1 LKTSSRVRPD
11 GASSPAET
19 APGAAVDS
27 TLEDLR
33 PNNPVERLLE
43 ESWDSRSRSLD
54 TRELTVE
61 AIASALFLCVAGP
74 LAIAAV
80 ASRPI
85 EPLLACALVLL
96 YAIASR
102 LIMFPIGA
110 GYLVPS
116 YLVLVPMLLLLPPGL
131 VPLLSAT
138 GLLLGTLVQ
147 VVAGRAEPKKTLA
160 SIPDAWHAVGP
171 AAVLVLSGHVS
182 GARAVPV
189 YIAAFTA
196 GCMLDLVS
204 ATVREAAV
212 LGIGR
217 RVQLRVI
224 AQVWLIDAALAPVG
238 LMIAHAAQDRPLDLL
253 LILPLD
259 GLLAVLSRDRN
270 ARILEAQ
277 HRLDVVARERQRL
290 QTAVGRLG
298 EALAAKL
305 DLNALT
311 DIVLRGSVEALDAA
325 GGRLTL
331 SGPPSPLVLENGDAA
346 RLGATLQ
353 AAADAAHA
361 QGRPCRLNVSGIHA
375 LALPFGFES
384 AAGSA
389 HGAVAVAREEREFR
403 VDEQQLMERLVERA
417 RIAAADII
425 AHRVLREQA
434 YTDPLTK
441 LGNRRALTAELEER
455 LAGASVSEPLL
466 LLLFDLDGFKSFNDT
481 FGHLAGD
488 ALLTRL
494 GAKLT
499 SAVSE
504 HGAAYRLGGD
514 EFCALVAAP
523 SSKLDGIAAH
533 AAEALSERGEGFAV
547 SASCGAVLLPHEA
560 ASAEYAMQLADE
572 RMYAR
577 KRGRASSI
585 GDQTRDVLVQML
597 SARRPEL
604 HDHCSEVAQLCR
616 LVGSA
621 LKLPAD
627 ALEEL
632 ARAAELHDIGKVGLP
647 DALLEAEGELGA
659 AEHELLSHHPVIG
672 ERILSAVPALRGVAA
687 IVRCTRER
695 WDGHGYPD
703 GLAGEKIPL
712 ASRIIAVCD
721 AYEEMARHG
730 GERLPRARED
740 VLERLLAE
748 SGRRFDPD
756 VVAVLLEE
764 LRREERRR
772 GICEESRARA
782 ILDTLSER
790 PASVH

>member
-1 LKTSSRVRPD
+1 V
-11 GASSPAET
+11 
-19 APGAAVDS
+19 
-27 TLEDLR
+27 
-33 PNNPVERLLE
+33 
-43 ESWDSRSRSLD
+43 
-54 TRELTVE
+54 
-61 AIASALFLCVAGP
+61 
-74 LAIAAV
+74 
-80 ASRPI
+80 
-85 EPLLACALVLL
+85 ALVLL

-110 GYLVPS
+110 GYVVPS

-131 VPLLSAT
+131 VPLLSAA

-147 VVAGRAEPKKTLA
+147 VAAGRAEPKKALA
-160 SIPDAWHAVGP
+160 SIPDAWHAIGP
-171 AAVLVLSGHVS
+171 AAVFVVCGHVS
-182 GARAVPV
+182 GASAIPV
-189 YIAAFTA
+189 YVAAFAA

-212 LGIGR
+212 LGVGR

-238 LMIAHAAQDRPLDLL
+238 LTIAHAAQNRPLDLL

-259 GLLAVLSRDRN
+259 GLLVVLSRDRN

-277 HRLDVVARERQRL
+277 HRLDVAARERQRL

-305 DLNALT
+305 DLTALT
-311 DIVLRGSVEALDAA
+311 DIVLRGSIEALDAA

-331 SGPPSPLVLENGDAA
+331 SGPSSPLVLESGDGD
-346 RLGATLQ
+346 RLGATLR

-361 QGRPCRLNVSGIHA
+361 ERKACCLEVNGIHA

-384 AAGSA
+384 PAGSA

-403 VDEQQLMERLVERA
+403 ADEQQLMQRLVERA

-466 LLLFDLDGFKSFNDT
+466 LLLFDLDGFKSYNDA

-488 ALLTRL
+488 ALLARL
-494 GAKLT
+494 GAKLAA
-499 SAVSE
+499 AVSA

-523 SSKLDGIAAH
+523 SAKLDGIAAQ
-533 AAEALSERGEGFAV
+533 AAEALSERGESFAV
-547 SASCGAVLLPHEA
+547 GASCGAVLLPHEA
-560 ASAEYAMQLADE
+560 ASVEYAMQLADE

-577 KRGRASSI
+577 KRGRSSSI

-616 LVGSA
+616 RVGSA
-621 LKLPAD
+621 LKLPVD

-632 ARAAELHDIGKVGLP
+632 VRAAELHDVGKVGLP
-647 DALLEAEGELGA
+647 DALLDAEGPLSA
-659 AEHELLSHHPVIG
+659 AEHELLCLHPVLG
-672 ERILSAVPALRGVAA
+672 ERILGAVPSLRAVAA

-712 ASRIIAVCD
+712 AARIIAVCD
-721 AYEEMARHG
+721 AYEEMVRDG
-730 GERLPRARED
+730 GERPRRARAD
-740 VLERLLAE
+740 VLDRLLAE

-756 VVAVLLEE
+756 IVAVLLEE

-790 PASVH
+790 RATVH